1 MMTIH
6 YSLNIIKSIVEEI
19 MPPRNNRYINDFKLE
34 FLISS
39 KYWDY
44 TEDTVEIVNQRGLK
58 YYIKKATLEQEI
70 EFLKSRLDKYYEYT
84 DDHKHWLSQLD
95 LRERIKRLEDENK
108 IWTLQDLSNK
118 SARF

>member
-1 MMTIH
+1 MTVH

-19 MPPRNNRYINDFKLE
+19 MPPRNNRYINDFKIE

-44 TEDTVEIVNQRGLK
+44 TEDVVEIVNQRGFTYL
-58 YYIKKATLEQEI
+58 IKKATLEQEI
-70 EFLKSRLDKYYEYT
+70 EFLKGRLDENYEYS

-95 LRERIKRLEDENK
+95 LRKRIKILEDENQ
-108 IWTLQDLSNK
+108 IWLLQNLSNK
-118 SARF
+118 FTQF